1 MVEKFWEIL
10 LEGWLTIWESLPGD
24 WLTFWE
30 NLPEGWFFPF
40 SVVLFFW
47 LGRRWTIQAAKGI
60 SVGYIESLDELEEK
74 GRDTMEWMLR
84 QNLQNVAML
93 SGHAKLTNGL
103 LGAILA
109 ALIFR

>member
-1 MVEKFWEIL
+1 MVETFWRN
-10 LEGWLTIWESLPGD
+10 LPEE

-30 NLPEGWFFPF
+30 NLPEGLFLPF
-40 SVVLFFW
+40 AILLFYW
-47 LGRRWTIQAAKGI
+47 LGRHWTIQAARGTSI
-60 SVGYIESLDELEEK
+60 RYAERLDELEEK
-74 GRDTMEWMLR
+74 GRDIKEFALR
-84 QNLQNVAML
+84 QNLQNVAAL

>member
-1 MVEKFWEIL
+1 MVETFW
-10 LEGWLTIWESLPGD
+10 GNLPEE

-30 NLPEGWFFPF
+30 NLPEAWFLPF
-40 SVVLFFW
+40 AIVLFYW
-47 LGRRWTIQAAKGI
+47 LGRQWTIKAAGDI
-60 SVGYIESLDELEEK
+60 SIRYADRLDELEEK
-74 GRDTMEWMLR
+74 SRDIKEFALR
-84 QNLQNVAML
+84 QNLQNVAAL

>member
-10 LEGWLTIWESLPGD
+10 LEGRLMIWESLPGD

-47 LGRRWTIQAAKGI
+47 LGRRWTIQAAGGI
-60 SVGYIESLDELEEK
+60 SIRYAERLDELEEK
-74 GRDTMEWMLR
+74 GRDIKDFALR
-84 QNLQNVAML
+84 QNLQNVAAL